1 MLGFAGITK
10 SDFAGLSARN
20 PEPMQDKVNSLIDK
34 VKHTLIARRAA
45 PVQGFRKEQG
55 GPEWAWV
62 SLVKS
67 GAPNPARQPQLN
79 ITAWH
84 SPRYGARLEVR
95 LLLMMESPDT
105 WSKRCLSAPPI
116 SVNFLKFD
124 PARMNKLAKDKG
136 LEYDAWLPIT
146 KGDWK
151 LIVPTPSA
159 KFEDLLSATRA
170 AVLHAG
176 AGEQF
181 DGRVSCGS
189 IALCKVYT
197 DRDVIPLKEKF
208 ADQAFDVLHYIF
220 VQLRELWT

>member
-10 SDFAGLSARN
+10 SEFADLSARN
-20 PEPMQDKVNSLIDK
+20 PGPMQDKVNSLIDK
-34 VKHTLIARRAA
+34 VKNSLAERRAA
-45 PVQGFRKEQG
+45 PAQGFRKEQG

-67 GAPNPARQPQLN
+67 GAPNPERQPQLN

-95 LLLMMESPDT
+95 LHLMMESQDP

-116 SVNFLKFD
+116 SANFLKFD
-124 PARMNKLAKDKG
+124 PARMNKLARDKG
-136 LEYDAWLPIT
+136 LEYHAWLPLA

-151 LIVPTPSA
+151 LIPPTPSA

-170 AVLHAG
+170 AALHAA

-189 IALCKVYT
+189 IALGKVYT

-208 ADQAFDVLHYIF
+208 ADQAFDVLYHIYA
-220 VQLRELWT
+220 QLRELWT